1 MINKSMHDE
10 GIDVYK
16 MIVCQLK
23 LYLCNEQ

>member
-23 LYLCNEQ
+23 LYLCN